1 MVEGCCHP
9 AQSTPARIL
18 GPVLECENTCAVWNA
33 RPYNAR
39 MAKSKRNKPSDNTI
53 AQNKR
58 ARFDYHLLQSFE
70 AGVSLAGWEVK
81 ALRAGKVQLTDS
93 YVLMKNG
100 EAYLLGANITP
111 LDTVST
117 HFVSDPTRTRK
128 LLLHKKELAQI
139 NAGVTQKGQTC
150 VCTALYWKGHL
161 VKARIDLAQGKK
173 QHDKRETEKDRDW
186 QRQKARIVRDNVK
199 Q

>member
-1 MVEGCCHP
+1 M
-9 AQSTPARIL
+9 AR
-18 GPVLECENTCAVWNA
+18 
-33 RPYNAR
+33 
-39 MAKSKRNKPSDNTI
+39 SKHKKTADNTI

-58 ARFDYHLLQSFE
+58 ARFDYHLLTSFE
-70 AGVSLAGWEVK
+70 AGVALAGWEVK
-81 ALRAGKVQLTDS
+81 ALRAGKAQLTDS
-93 YVLMKNG
+93 YVLMKDG
-100 EAYLLGANITP
+100 EAYLLGASITP

-117 HFVSDPTRTRK
+117 HYVTDPTRTRK
-128 LLLHKKELAQI
+128 LLLHRKELAQI

-173 QHDKRETEKDRDW
+173 LHDKRETEKDGDW